1 MAKKSEA
8 EVIFK
13 ATDDGMKST
22 LKGITA
28 EMQKNKAEAK
38 LMQAQLK
45 LTGSDSDKLASN
57 LKTLEKAY
65 ELQGQKVEVTSE
77 RLANTKKFYG
87 ENSVE
92 AQRLEKELIN
102 LQTGQQNLANSIDT
116 TKQALSE
123 STSEVK
129 TYVSSMSE
137 LDAKQND
144 LQKSAELVE
153 SEYKKWSATSGKTA
167 TDSEKLAKSQEYVA
181 KQSQLAEQKI
191 EVMRQKLDATQK
203 EFGETST
210 EAKEMAIKLNEAETE
225 FAQLGEAAEKVDTT
239 GVDDLGKKMDM
250 SNLMQASEQLAN
262 IGDKLIDV
270 GKNSIEAAASQQ
282 ALQAQFDQVFGDGAD
297 KAQKMVDDMADDFNM
312 LPNRVKPNFTKLTA
326 MFQGLG
332 MDQSE
337 AMESAAQA
345 TTLAAD
351 AAAFY
356 DQSMEDAQGSLTSF
370 LKGNYEGGESI
381 GIFANDTQM
390 AAFAIKNNL
399 IPATE
404 GAKEA
409 SEKAILSLEKAQKAQ
424 NDAIKKHGENSLEAR
439 EAALKLKDA
448 QAEIDAELGPQT
460 QKWADLDEKTKQAVR
475 LEYAENMQ
483 KLSGATGQASREAD
497 GYENVM
503 GNLKQAQEDFY
514 ATVGTPILETFTSS
528 IQKLTGFMS
537 TLSDIF
543 TNLPGPVQAF
553 IFIIGGLLATF
564 AVLSP
569 AITALISILGFLG
582 VGTTAAG
589 AGAGAASIGFGALAT
604 TLLPI
609 IGIIAAVIA
618 AVTAI
623 ILIIKNWGAIT
634 DWVSDKL
641 GQFSGW
647 IGKTWD
653 SIKSKTSETWG
664 NISSTVKNKAS
675 ELATGAVEK
684 FNTLKKGAGVVFE
697 GVKNLAGE
705 KMEAARNKVGG
716 IIDRIK
722 SLFNFRLKFPEI
734 NIPHIPLPHFKLSG
748 SFNPLKMQIPKLS
761 IDWYAKGGLFDG
773 PNVIGVG
780 EAGKE
785 AVLPLKDRVLG
796 TIGQMISKTMPTQ
809 ENNNSE
815 QNITNNF
822 TIEIGDVSDPQ
833 SARQM
838 VDELMERITDAQR
851 GKNTAFE

>member
-77 RLANTKKFYG
+77 RLANAKKFYG

-129 TYVSSMSE
+129 TYASSMSE

-297 KAQKMVDDMADDFNM
+297 KAQKMVDDMASEFNM

-409 SEKAILSLEKAQKAQ
+409 SEKAIITLEKAQKAQ
-424 NDAIKKHGENSLEAR
+424 SEAIKKHGENSLEAR
-439 EAALKLKDA
+439 DAALKLKDA
-448 QAEIDAELGPQT
+448 QTEIDEELGPQT

-528 IQKLTGFMS
+528 VQKLTGFMS

-543 TNLPGPVQAF
+543 TNLPGPVQNA
-553 IFIIGGLLATF
+553 IFIIGGLLAGF

-569 AITALISILGFLG
+569 IIASMITVI
-582 VGTTAAG
+582 
-589 AGAGAASIGFGALAT
+589 T
-604 TLLPI
+604 TLA
-609 IGIIAAVIA
+609 GIMSGPVVLGIAAVVGAVAGAIA
-618 AVTAI
+618 IFT
-623 ILIIKNWGAIT
+623 NWGAIS
-634 DWVSDKL
+634 DWVSEKW
-641 GQFSGW
+641 GQFSSW
-647 IGKTWD
+647 VGKNWD
-653 SIKSKTSETWG
+653 GIKSKTSETWG

-675 ELATGAVEK
+675 EMANGAKEK
-684 FNTLKKGAGVVFE
+684 FNTLKNDASEAFGAVKKFASEKLNAAKNTVSDIITKI
-697 GVKNLAGE
+697 KNLFSF
-705 KMEAARNKVGG
+705 K
-716 IIDRIK
+716 
-722 SLFNFRLKFPEI
+722 LKFPEI

-796 TIGQMISKTMPTQ
+796 TIGQMISKTMPAQ